1 MYNSKTSKS
10 RYGFKTFTNNFCMQ
24 LYLNKTI
31 PLDIP
36 KIKNF
41 SSKRI
46 DFLTLQHPD
55 STLFSK
61 KCYTM
66 FHGNQKWS

>member
-1 MYNSKTSKS
+1 
-10 RYGFKTFTNNFCMQ
+10 MQ